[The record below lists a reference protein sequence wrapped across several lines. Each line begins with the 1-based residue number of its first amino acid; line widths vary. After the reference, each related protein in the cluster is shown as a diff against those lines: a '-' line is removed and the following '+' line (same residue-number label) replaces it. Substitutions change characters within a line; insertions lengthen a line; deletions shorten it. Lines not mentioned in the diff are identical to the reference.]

1 MIARAR
7 HRRLCVLGQNKS
19 MATTCRCRRAHPDNS
34 STLSHDPN
42 QATSYSSS
50 RRVLPETSRL
60 HPVRLAPGYL
70 HSLVWSRLTFC
81 LAASG
86 FTCPLLLSRVPWPK
100 VSTGVL
106 EDAQYTCEPQRC
118 VYQVLLC
125 ENLAVGGF
133 FGNFLSGVGG
143 RFQVSLYVSPSGQA
157 LQLAKKHRGNRSRW
171 RERDRAVSEARVFRP
186 VLVILRRL

>member
-1 MIARAR
+1 MTGDCCCRTIQQQLYAGYFPMIARAR

-19 MATTCRCRRAHPDNS
+19 MATACRCRRAHSDNS

-86 FTCPLLLSRVPWPK
+86 FTCPLLLSRVSWPK

-118 VYQVLLC
+118 VYQVLC

-133 FGNFLSGVGG
+133 FGNFLPGVGG
-143 RFQVSLYVSPSGQA
+143 RFQVSLRIPQRASSATREETPREQIT
-157 LQLAKKHRGNRSRW
+157 LA
-171 RERDRAVSEARVFRP
+171 
-186 VLVILRRL
+186 